1 MPNSGE
7 PAFRVG
13 EDLIDE
19 PTARRIWRAQL
30 PQLAIPVLGLP
41 AVSVPT
47 GLHDGVPMGAQ
58 IDAGRFREELCLDAE
73 RKSGG
78 SEKRVQVRVALGGCR
93 LCKKTNKK
101 RKNKDILN

>member
-30 PQLAIPVLGLP
+30 PQPAIPVLGLP

-47 GLHDGVPMGAQ
+47 GLHAGVPLGVQ
-58 IDAGRFREELCLDAE
+58 IVAGPFREDLCLDAAE
-73 RKSGG
+73 AVEPRAG
-78 SEKRVQVRVALGGCR
+78 STSPIEPFATPAKTSKRTHEQRAQS
-93 LCKKTNKK
+93 
-101 RKNKDILN
+101 